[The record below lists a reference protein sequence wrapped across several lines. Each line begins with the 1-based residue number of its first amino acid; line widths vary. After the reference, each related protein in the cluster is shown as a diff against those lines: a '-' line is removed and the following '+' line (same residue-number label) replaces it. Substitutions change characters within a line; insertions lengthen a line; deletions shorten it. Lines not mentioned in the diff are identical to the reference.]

1 MHLRLRAA
9 RYFTIPYSV
18 FDILLQ
24 MRGAIDP
31 DSGQIVCHFYSLG
44 VAALETSAGAVP
56 VIVVDGCLMA
66 SFGKEN
72 VEAILSSGSAVEVEN
87 FTLRGGKILI
97 GDVEID
103 STWGLAA
110 IAYAGETG
118 APIKLYKLRLEI
130 DGEEAPIAGIYVEAS
145 DAGPL
150 LLLIPSTCE
159 YIEVEEPQP
168 PTHM

>member
-1 MHLRLRAA
+1 MPLKLRAS

-18 FDILLQ
+18 FDVLLQ

-44 VAALETSAGAVP
+44 VAALETPAGAVP
-56 VIVVDGCLMA
+56 VIVIDGCLMA

-72 VEAILSSGSAVEVEN
+72 IEAILSSGAAVELES
-87 FTLRGGKILI
+87 FTVREGKIMI
-97 GDVEID
+97 GDIEID

-110 IAYAGETG
+110 IAYAGEAG
-118 APIKLYKLRLEI
+118 APIRLYKLRLEV

-145 DAGPL
+145 DSGPL
-150 LLLIPSTCE
+150 LLLIPSSCE
-159 YIEVEEPQP
+159 YIEVEEQQP